1 MIVELIENNGAWEIK
16 DKIASNPNW
25 ITSLLVGVP
34 LAEAGRLKY
43 NKEYVKQ
50 AIKLK
55 EAGFSADE
63 IVELLR
69 EAL

>member
-1 MIVELIENNGAWEIK
+1 MLVELIEENGAWVIQ
-16 DKIASNPNW
+16 DKNGGANW
-25 ITSLLVGVP
+25 ITSITLGTP
-34 LAEAGRLKY
+34 LAEAGRQKY
-43 NKEYVKQ
+43 NKDYVKQ

-63 IVELLR
+63 IVDLLR